1 LEILEHMKLLLFL
14 SFVLAT
20 LLAHAADTP
29 TNSAPVAATNT
40 APRLLRPLSLAAAL
54 DVALQQNSTIRK
66 SAAQLEATHGV
77 IVQTRAIAW
86 PRLAISGNYTANE
99 EDSTDNFRG
108 FRGIPTPGGGTA
120 SQQFEIETAN
130 QRWSADIRLTQSI
143 YEGGRINSV
152 LRTARLTREQAL
164 LNHETVIADT
174 LRDVRVA
181 YYDVLLAQQLISV
194 QEASVK
200 LLQRELDETTKRM
213 NVGNV
218 PRFNVLRAEV
228 EVANARPKLIRARN
242 SFRTSK
248 DRLAN
253 LLGEKVPRGTD
264 ELPLQLTEKL
274 EAAPWNVDLSEAVQR
289 AFEQRT
295 ELMALRKAEQL
306 RAESVTDA
314 KSGYKPS
321 LQIFGGYGTKSS
333 QFSDDL
339 TDELHGW
346 EAGAQ
351 LRWNLFDGFLTKG
364 KVAEAKSLS
373 ARASEEL
380 IETERSVELDV
391 RTAYSSFIEAREV
404 LASQEKVQESAE
416 ESLRLANAR
425 AEAGTATQ
433 LDVLNAQTALTEAR
447 STQAQALHDYAVAR
461 AKLERAVGQ
470 KIDRT
475 AEKTSRPVNSTP

>member
-1 LEILEHMKLLLFL
+1 MKLFFTAGL
-14 SFVLAT
+14 VLAT
-20 LLAHAADTP
+20 LSAHAAVNP
-29 TNSAPVAATNT
+29 TNAAPRAVTNG
-40 APRLLRPLSLAAAL
+40 ASRLLRPLSLAEAL
-54 DVALQQNSTIRK
+54 DAALQQNSAIRK
-66 SAAQLEATHGV
+66 SVAQLEATHGV

-86 PRLAISGNYTANE
+86 PRLAINGNYTANE
-99 EDSTDNFRG
+99 DSSTDKIGGDNVPG
-108 FRGIPTPGGGTA
+108 FDLEY
-120 SQQFEIETAN
+120 SN

-143 YEGGRINSV
+143 YEGGRINSA

-181 YYDVLLAQQLISV
+181 YYDVLLAQQLITV
-194 QEASVK
+194 QEASVQ

-253 LLGEKVPRGTD
+253 LLGEKIPRGTD
-264 ELPLQLTEKL
+264 ELPLQLTDKL
-274 EAAPWNVDLSEAVQR
+274 EAAPWNVDLTEAVQR

-306 RAESVTDA
+306 RTESVADA

-351 LRWNLFDGFLTKG
+351 LKWNLFDGFLTRG

-391 RTAYSSFIEAREV
+391 RTAYSGFIEAREV

-470 KIDRT
+470 KVDRT
-475 AEKTSRPVNSTP
+475 AEKTSRPANVTP

>member
-1 LEILEHMKLLLFL
+1 
-14 SFVLAT
+14 
-20 LLAHAADTP
+20 
-29 TNSAPVAATNT
+29 
-40 APRLLRPLSLAAAL
+40 
-54 DVALQQNSTIRK
+54 
-66 SAAQLEATHGV
+66 
-77 IVQTRAIAW
+77 
-86 PRLAISGNYTANE
+86 
-99 EDSTDNFRG
+99 
-108 FRGIPTPGGGTA
+108 
-120 SQQFEIETAN
+120 
-130 QRWSADIRLTQSI
+130 
-143 YEGGRINSV
+143 
-152 LRTARLTREQAL
+152 
-164 LNHETVIADT
+164 
-174 LRDVRVA
+174 VRVA
-181 YYDVLLAQQLISV
+181 YYDVLLAQQLITV

-253 LLGEKVPRGTD
+253 LLGEKIPRGTD
-264 ELPLQLTEKL
+264 ELPLQLTDKL

-295 ELMALRKAEQL
+295 ELMALRKTEQL
-306 RAESVTDA
+306 RNESVKDA

-364 KVAEAKSLS
+364 KVAEAKFLS

-425 AEAGTATQ
+425 AEAGTTTQ

-447 STQAQALHDYAVAR
+447 STQVQALHDYAVAR

-470 KIDRT
+470 KIDRS